1 MSGYK
6 RSKIRHTISLLATGV
21 GLVLLWRGIWDL
33 SDQYLSVYTSLVLG
47 VIILVVIALLEK
59 RQVFKFFGEE

>member
-1 MSGYK
+1 MSGFK
-6 RSKIRHTISLLATGV
+6 SSKIRHTISLLDTGV

-33 SDQYLSVYTSLVLG
+33 SDKYLSVYASLVLG
-47 VIILVVIALLEK
+47 ITILIVIALLEK